1 MGAKEHHLTS
11 PRLSNSSG
19 HHFTPF
25 FSTFN
30 PMRPL
35 SYPIPPSWKSLWEIG
50 LLGAFGHKKTTH
62 AGGYLDQINY

>member
-25 FSTFN
+25 FPTFN
-30 PMRPL
+30 PTHPL
-35 SYPIPPSWKSLWEIG
+35 SYPIPPKWVLPLVVGACWAI
-50 LLGAFGHKKTTH
+50 LGIKKPPV
-62 AGGYLDQINY
+62 GVVRGQL